1 LGEKQNVGNMEI
13 VIGHYHLHPGGVTK
27 IIDSQIKSLRQN
39 YPELPV
45 KIVCG
50 HAENEQL
57 YQEENVPVIINSQ
70 LNYLAENYNSD
81 ELGKILEELKSFFVS
96 QLSEE
101 SILHF
106 HNPNLGKNP
115 LVAYCLYELAKD
127 GYRVFNHAHD
137 FAEDRPQN
145 MEFIREVLENG
156 LGADIKEIMY
166 PEQFTNYRFGV
177 INSFDKERLIESQIP
192 EDRITHLPNPVGIP
206 EETEKLDRETCR
218 KEIKEIF
225 GIDSEKK
232 IVTYPVRVIR
242 RKNIG
247 ELILL
252 SELFRHEAV
261 FLVTLAPKNPVE
273 IEPYKEWKSFC
284 AENQFDNILFEV
296 AGSIDFNVL
305 MKGSDFCITT
315 SIREGFG
322 MAFMEPWLYHT
333 PVIGRNID
341 YIVKDFFEVGLSFP
355 NNYDKLIVPDKDSDF
370 KNLSEK
376 EQKCVINKIISDSEA
391 KEAFFSYNKH
401 LKHLLA
407 EINSKTIE
415 NNRKLIVDN
424 YSFKNYG
431 KKLLET
437 YQGFS
442 GSG

>member
-1 LGEKQNVGNMEI
+1 MVEKQNVGTMEI

-50 HAENEQL
+50 HADNEQM
-57 YQEENVPVIINSQ
+57 YQQVNVPVIINSE
-70 LNYLAENYNSD
+70 LNYLTDNYNPE
-81 ELGKILEELKSFFVS
+81 ELRRKLEELKSFFIS

-115 LVAYCLYELAKD
+115 LVAYCLYELAKV

-156 LGADIKEIMY
+156 LGADIKEILY
-166 PEQFTNYRFGV
+166 PEQFSNYRFGV
-177 INSFDKERLIESQIP
+177 INSFDKERLLESQIP
-192 EDRITHLPNPVGIP
+192 ENRITHLPNPVGIP
-206 EETEKLDRETCR
+206 EETEKLDREACR
-218 KEIKEIF
+218 KEIREIF
-225 GIDSEKK
+225 GINSGKK

-252 SELFRHEAV
+252 SELFRDEAV

-273 IEPYKEWKSFC
+273 IEPYEEWKAFY
-284 AENQFDNILFEV
+284 AENSFDNILFEV
-296 AGSIDFNVL
+296 AESIDFNVL

-355 NNYDKLIVPDKDSDF
+355 NNYNKLIIPDNESDF

-376 EQKCVINKIISDSEA
+376 EQKCVINKIVTDSEV
-391 KEAFFSYNKH
+391 KEEFFSYNKS

-407 EINSKTIE
+407 EIDRKTIE

-424 YSFKNYG
+424 YSFENYG

-437 YQGFS
+437 YQGFF
-442 GSG
+442 GSD

>member
-1 LGEKQNVGNMEI
+1 
-13 VIGHYHLHPGGVTK
+13 
-27 IIDSQIKSLRQN
+27 
-39 YPELPV
+39 
-45 KIVCG
+45 
-50 HAENEQL
+50 
-57 YQEENVPVIINSQ
+57 
-70 LNYLAENYNSD
+70 
-81 ELGKILEELKSFFVS
+81 
-96 QLSEE
+96 
-101 SILHF
+101 
-106 HNPNLGKNP
+106 
-115 LVAYCLYELAKD
+115 
-127 GYRVFNHAHD
+127 
-137 FAEDRPQN
+137 
-145 MEFIREVLENG
+145 
-156 LGADIKEIMY
+156 
-166 PEQFTNYRFGV
+166 
-177 INSFDKERLIESQIP
+177 
-192 EDRITHLPNPVGIP
+192 
-206 EETEKLDRETCR
+206 
-218 KEIKEIF
+218 
-225 GIDSEKK
+225 
-232 IVTYPVRVIR
+232 
-242 RKNIG
+242 
-247 ELILL
+247 
-252 SELFRHEAV
+252 
-261 FLVTLAPKNPVE
+261 VTLAPKNPVE

-315 SIREGFG
+315 STREGFG

-376 EQKCVINKIISDSEA
+376 EQKCVINKIVSDSEA